1 MPGKNSSEVQ
11 THEEKKE
18 TRNYH
23 RLEKTK
29 EKWPCDIL
37 GWILEQKKD
46 IDAKTGYLNKL
57 YSLRL
62 ANCELW
68 AKSSLLPVFV
78 KFY

>member
-11 THEEKKE
+11 IHEEKKV
-18 TRNYH
+18 TRSYH

-29 EKWPCDIL
+29 EKRPCDTL
-37 GWILEQKKD
+37 VWILEQKKD
-46 IDAKTGYLNKL
+46 VGAKTGYLNKV

-68 AKSSLLPVFV
+68 AKSSR
-78 KFY
+78 